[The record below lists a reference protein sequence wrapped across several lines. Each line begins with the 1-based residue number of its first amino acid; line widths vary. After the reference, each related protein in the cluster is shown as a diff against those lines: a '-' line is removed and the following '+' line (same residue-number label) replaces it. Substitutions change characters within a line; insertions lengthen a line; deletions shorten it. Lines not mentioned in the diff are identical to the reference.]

1 MKRLNAGGPGSG
13 PQNGDEDNPFDREP
27 SDDEMADIE
36 KEFEGKLTE
45 AKETPI
51 DVARRIVKNQQY
63 EKYKGMMLD
72 GFTANAIMKVYDKV
86 NDQMKAKLEK
96 LPLPKLVSIVW
107 KVMK

>member
-1 MKRLNAGGPGSG
+1 MKIIKQRLK
-13 PQNGDEDNPFDREP
+13 DIIRE
-27 SDDEMADIE
+27 EIKNLAE
-36 KEFEGKLTE
+36 E
-45 AKETPI
+45 KETPI

-86 NDQMKAKLEK
+86 NDKMKAKLEK

-107 KVMK
+107 KVMR